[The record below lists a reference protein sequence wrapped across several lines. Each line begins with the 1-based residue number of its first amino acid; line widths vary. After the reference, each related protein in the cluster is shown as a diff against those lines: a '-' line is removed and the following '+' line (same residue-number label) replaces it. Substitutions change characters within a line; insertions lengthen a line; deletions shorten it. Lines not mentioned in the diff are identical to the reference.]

1 MTACQKRFEL
11 NENLFLIGF
20 MGAGKTTLARRLA
33 RECCL
38 AAVDIDRCIER
49 SSHMRI
55 KQLYAEVG
63 DARFRELEAEQLDAF
78 TQGDP
83 VIIACGGGIVM
94 GAHSREIIRERGFAL
109 HLRTTA
115 DESMSR
121 ISNPTTRPFF
131 EDSDTV
137 RKVCHERAPYY
148 EELAD
153 ATIDVEGKTVGQVA
167 FQVQD
172 LLVEEGV
179 LCPVSK

>member
-1 MTACQKRFEL
+1 MTGCVQKFEL
-11 NENLFLIGF
+11 RENLFLIGF

-38 AAVDIDRCIER
+38 AAVDIDRCVER
-49 SSHMRI
+49 ASHMRI

-78 TQGDP
+78 TRGDP
-83 VIIACGGGIVM
+83 VVIACGGGIVM
-94 GAHSREIIRERGFAL
+94 GERSRSIIKERGFAL

-115 DESMSR
+115 DESLNR

-131 EDSDTV
+131 EDEDTV
-137 RKVCHERAPYY
+137 HKVCHQRSPYY
-148 EELAD
+148 AKLAD
-153 ATIDVEGKTVGQVA
+153 ATIDVEGKTVGRVA
-167 FQVQD
+167 YEVQD
-172 LLVEEGV
+172 LLLEKGV